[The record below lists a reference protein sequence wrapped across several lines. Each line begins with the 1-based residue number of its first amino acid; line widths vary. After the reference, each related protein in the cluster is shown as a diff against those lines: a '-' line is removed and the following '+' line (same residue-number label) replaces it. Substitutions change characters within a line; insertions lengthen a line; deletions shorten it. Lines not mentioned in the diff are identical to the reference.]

1 MYVRELT
8 NFFTQEATV
17 SSCQPTRL
25 KLWAES
31 FGQQP
36 VWWVTN
42 IQSILDCNFTPFQY
56 ISLIHDWNSLSNLSS
71 LPKKQPATTWD
82 PIQLLQRTLHP
93 IMNSKTK
100 ILYDN
105 TTDKSLLLIKGNSG
119 EEINKKKCAKSDHI
133 EQILIIPSWNK
144 TIRRN
149 WKEIETKKR

>member
-25 KLWAES
+25 KLWAKS

-71 LPKKQPATTWD
+71 LPKKQPATIWD
-82 PIQLLQRTLHP
+82 LIQLLQRTLHP
-93 IMNSKTK
+93 IMNSRTK
-100 ILYDN
+100 IVYKN
-105 TTDKSLLLIKGNSG
+105 TTEKVCFLSR
-119 EEINKKKCAKSDHI
+119 EIVQRKLTTFLCKIRPYWAYIDNPISKQNNKKGLK
-133 EQILIIPSWNK
+133 
-144 TIRRN
+144 RN
-149 WKEIETKKR
+149 LTKKR